1 MVYPDFQHV
10 TKWRDKTKGKIDGCQ
25 GGHKRERST
34 NVVEPSHLIPALA
47 MIIDIQSDV
56 EMIFHAIMHHK
67 DIELLFYC
75 IYPESEQ

>member
-34 NVVEPSHLIPALA
+34 NVVEPSHLIPAIA

-67 DIELLFYC
+67 DIELP
-75 IYPESEQ
+75 YPESEQ